1 MAADAVAKTSL
12 EVSFRGVNECLRHLT
27 GRFEANQPDKE
38 DMPHTGQ
45 RILII
50 DDQMDSVAL
59 LLSYLQGQRV
69 DILIALD
76 GGDGLHKAEQ
86 GMPDL
91 ILLDVTMPGMDGF
104 AVCRALKAKPRTAA
118 IPVIFLSAN
127 DTVAHKLEGFAAGGV
142 DYIGKPFS
150 AAEVLARV
158 YVHLQQQQ
166 RVARLQAMVARDA
179 VRDNGSEREDDLVAD
194 AIAQLR
200 GYLGEWPGMEEL
212 VRQVGSNEKKLTEL
226 FRLRFGMTV
235 YEYLVELRL
244 ETARQQ
250 LENTRLQVQLISDR
264 AGYRN
269 ASDFSRAFR
278 RRYGIGP
285 RQYRQ
290 ASTTA
295 ADQVTPP

>member
-1 MAADAVAKTSL
+1 MPQESISKT
-12 EVSFRGVNECLRHLT
+12 V
-27 GRFEANQPDKE
+27 
-38 DMPHTGQ
+38 Q

-50 DDQMDSVAL
+50 DDQMESIAL
-59 LLSYLQGQRV
+59 LLSYLQGHRM

-76 GGDGLHKAEQ
+76 GDDGLHKAMQ
-86 GMPDL
+86 GLPDL
-91 ILLDVTMPGMDGF
+91 ILLDVTMPGKDGF
-104 AVCRALKAKPRTAA
+104 TVCRELKATPRTAA

-127 DTVAHKLEGFAAGGV
+127 DTVAHKLDGFAAGGV

-150 AAEVLARV
+150 AEEVLARV
-158 YVHLQQQQ
+158 YVHLRQQQHM
-166 RVARLQAMVARDA
+166 ARLQAMVARDA
-179 VRDNGSEREDDLVAD
+179 RHDSGGEREDDLVAET
-194 AIAQLR
+194 IALLR
-200 GYLGEWPGMEEL
+200 KHLAEWPGMEEL
-212 VRQVGSNEKKLTEL
+212 ARQMGSNEKKLTEL
-226 FRLRFGMTV
+226 FRVRFGMTV

-250 LENTRLQVQLISDR
+250 LENTRLQVQLIADR

-290 ASTTA
+290 ASILTA
-295 ADQVTPP
+295 AQVTAP